1 MSVPNQQMLTVS
13 LPMDRADRSYPIH
26 IGSGVL
32 CDREQW
38 LTILGNRAV
47 CVVTNETI
55 AQHYL
60 EPLVD
65 AIQGDRQLTSIII
78 PDGEEHKHMATVSH
92 VLTQALENKHE
103 RSTVFIALGG
113 GVIGDIT
120 GFAAACFLR
129 GADFVQVPTTLLAQV
144 DSSVGGKTGVNHPMG
159 KNLIGAFHQPRAV
172 VIDLKTLDSLPE
184 REYAAG
190 IAEVIK
196 YGLIA
201 DADFFRE
208 LVKHRQRLRAR
219 DPDLLRQ
226 VVARCCQIKADVVG
240 RDEREAGIRA
250 TLNYGHT
257 FGHAIEKVSGY
268 GEWLHGEAVACGMVM
283 ATRLSILRGSVKQD
297 TLDALLTFLDA
308 FDLPCKPPAVMS
320 LDDFLQAMSGDKKVI
335 DGRIRFIVLQ
345 SLGDALTV
353 DDVFRDDLA
362 KVIEAC
368 R

>member
-1 MSVPNQQMLTVS
+1 MSAPNKQSLTVS
-13 LPMDRADRSYPIH
+13 LPMDSNDRSYPIH
-26 IGSGVL
+26 IGTGLL

-38 LTILGNRAV
+38 LAILGNRAV

-55 AQHYL
+55 ATYFL
-60 EPLVD
+60 EPLLN
-65 AIQGDRQLTSIII
+65 AILGDRQLTSIII

-129 GADFVQVPTTLLAQV
+129 GADFVQVPTTLLAKV

-172 VIDLKTLDSLPE
+172 VIDLKTLDSLPD

-201 DADFFRE
+201 DANFFNE
-208 LVKHRQRLRAR
+208 LIDQRYQLRAR
-219 DPDLLRQ
+219 DPDVLRQ
-226 VVARCCQIKADVVG
+226 VVARCCQIKADIVG

-250 TLNYGHT
+250 ILNYGHT

-283 ATRLSILRGSVKQD
+283 ATRLSILRGTIKQD
-297 TLDALLTFLDA
+297 TLDSLLAFLET
-308 FDLPCKPPAVMS
+308 FDLPSTPPAAMS

-335 DGRIRFIVLQ
+335 DGRIRFVVLQ

-353 DDVFRDDLA
+353 DDVSRNDLS